1 MDHSKNN
8 HREKKKKQK
17 RGQTAF
23 KEQPMCGMF
32 VSANLHTVP
41 YKHTERKR
49 ESKCDC

>member
-1 MDHSKNN
+1 MD
-8 HREKKKKQK
+8 HREKIEKIEE
-17 RGQTAF
+17 RTAF
-23 KEQPMCGMF
+23 KEQPMCGMI